1 MSVFQDALD
10 RVRRLTEGEDEA
22 REALVERLSQP
33 ASLLQARLSIRKD
46 DGQMAH
52 FTAWRCRYDDS
63 RGPGKGGIRF
73 HPETNADEVQALALW
88 MTLKTAVMNVP
99 LGGAKGGVRVPIH
112 ELSVPERERLSRAYV
127 RAMFDVIGPH
137 QDIPAPDVSTG
148 PQEMLWMTD
157 EYEQIAREK
166 SPGAFTGKPLGA
178 GGSQG
183 RASATATGAAIVL
196 NRWMARKQRER
207 AGVTVAIQG
216 FGNAGRKLADILDR
230 QGFTIVAVSDSSGGI
245 HDPEGLN
252 IGAVLDAKQREGSV
266 TAIKKGVKKISNEA
280 LLELEVDI
288 LVPAALE
295 DVITDENAKK
305 IQARTILEVA
315 NGPVNAS
322 ADATLAKQEIDV
334 IPDILAN
341 AGGVTVSYDEWVQN
355 LTGDYWSEE
364 EVHRRLEEAMQ
375 READNVFNRAEA
387 QGLTLRD
394 AATSIALDRLQ
405 HAR

>member
-112 ELSVPERERLSRAYV
+112 ELSVTERERLSRAYV